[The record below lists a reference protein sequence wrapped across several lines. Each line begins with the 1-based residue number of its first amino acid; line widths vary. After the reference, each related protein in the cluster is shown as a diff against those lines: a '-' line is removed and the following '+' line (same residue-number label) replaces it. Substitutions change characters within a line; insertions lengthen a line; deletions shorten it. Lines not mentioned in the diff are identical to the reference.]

1 MNLIEIYN
9 LIYSLAELKVG
20 VNSIYKTDPY
30 NAWNTTEIKYGS
42 LCVFIETANLN
53 ETMITYNVNLY
64 YGDRLT
70 ETGDNTFMV
79 QTQAVNILS
88 SLITDLEVVAD
99 LYGITYN
106 NINLFKQKFVDFL
119 GGAYTTLQIS
129 VARNNCIDM
138 NE

>member
-9 LIYSLAELKVG
+9 LIYSLAESKVG
-20 VNSIYKTDPY
+20 INSIYKTDPY
-30 NAWNTTEIKYGS
+30 NAWNTTETKYGS

-79 QTQAVNILS
+79 QTQAVNVLS
-88 SLITDLEVVAD
+88 SLITDLEHSTD

-106 NINLFKQKFVDFL
+106 SINLFKQKFVDFL

-138 NE
+138 DK

>member
-9 LIYSLAELKVG
+9 LIYSLAESKVG
-20 VNSIYKTDPY
+20 INSIYKTDPY
-30 NAWNTTEIKYGS
+30 NAWNATETKYGS

-79 QTQAVNILS
+79 QTQAVNVLS
-88 SLITDLEVVAD
+88 SLITDLEHSTD

-106 NINLFKQKFVDFL
+106 SINLFKQKFVDFL

-129 VARNNCIDM
+129 VVRNNCIDM
-138 NE
+138 DK